1 MSRTFTHTVKST
13 PAQLLNA
20 LKEELAKQGG
30 IRFNGDQSS
39 GTISGKGF
47 AGEYNL
53 TQSSEGTRLTLT
65 ITKKPFIVPWGM
77 IESTIEK
84 EAQKW

>member
-1 MSRTFTHTVKST
+1 MSRTFTHTVQST

-30 IRFNGDQSS
+30 IRFNGDKSS

-47 AGEYNL
+47 AGEYSL
-53 TQSSEGTRLTLT
+53 TQGSDGTRLALT
-65 ITKKPFIVPWGM
+65 ITKKPFIVPWAM
-77 IESTIEK
+77 IESAIEK

>member
-1 MSRTFTHTVKST
+1 MSRTFTHTVQST
-13 PAQLLNA
+13 PSELLNA

-30 IRFNGDQSS
+30 IRFNGDKSS

-47 AGEYNL
+47 AGEYSL
-53 TQSSEGTRLTLT
+53 TQGSDGTRLTLT

-77 IESTIEK
+77 IESAIEK
-84 EAQKW
+84 EARKW